1 MTISGRVFPGRAV
14 CQARRTRSHVN
25 LIRYDIRSLCFL
37 LFTALAPAASS
48 IAETHWGLP
57 ASAKWFGDAAEQQTD
72 YCQEKSYRWDV
83 PFQNF
88 DINKDGKLDFL
99 MPIGCYQGTADSDE
113 QHNITVWGAWRLYC
127 STPEDTHE
135 DCTRRVFG
143 TDEIR
148 PTGAEGGGSPW
159 VEGGGGN
166 PYTHVAQQP
175 RDLNGDGYPEIW
187 YAINRDD
194 GRPGFNYAIPEDL
207 IKLDELCGESVEEN
221 YFDCTRASK
230 QSILMSKADGTYEVK
245 FLPWMPYNTQALLAL
260 PNNIGTFDLWALI
273 YGENKVGRL
282 VDGEFVEV
290 TAEYQADNDWDY
302 VQYGNPYAQ
311 AFEFEG
317 KTYVAHADIH
327 PDIAAPL
334 PSGISSQGF
343 TLWLFEP
350 GEGFTLADTYSP
362 DLAEVFSYQYK
373 AGDSVETRYGAYQGA
388 QPVFDPRWHFFYQ
401 LELDDGP
408 EPTLVVQTE
417 AFGQLGDNFHSAPN
431 AELLY
436 EKGDGAGNSPN
447 TLWGGT
453 NTWKGFYI
461 RDGKL
466 VERAQS
472 VVTGDLVF
480 NISKIAVTDLNND
493 GMDDAIG
500 FTGGA
505 TRPIVLINDG
515 EGTLEQR
522 FIADDWPDLQ
532 SDSQYWSRDD
542 WLVYGYGSAL
552 SPLYE
557 SSTLDL
563 IYWNL
568 GFTVNI
574 PDYAGAD
581 FVYEA
586 GDIVILRGSKEADD
600 FPVYTVRR
608 QQRDLQHCLTT
619 YGWTWAWGGSCGNQQ
634 GIPSEPPTAPTIDEV
649 ESGDGELYIRLT
661 PGDDDGFD
669 ILSYQVRCQNADGL
683 FFEAS
688 GASST
693 ITISGLENG
702 QSYECEAKMSTDVG
716 SSGFSA
722 NTLSGTPEE
731 GVTGLPIWLLYEVS
745 KQ

>member
-1 MTISGRVFPGRAV
+1 MNNPSSTLHSNAV
-14 CQARRTRSHVN
+14 CRTTADCSEN
-25 LIRYDIRSLCFL
+25 CLLGFFL
-37 LFTALAPAASS
+37 LALLAPITGLS
-48 IAETHWGLP
+48 AEPHWELP
-57 ASAKWFGDAAEQQTD
+57 ASSRWFGNTAEQQTS
-72 YCQEKSYRWDV
+72 YCQDKSFRWDV

-99 MPIGCYQGTADSDE
+99 MPISCYQGTADSDE
-113 QHNITVWGAWRLYC
+113 QHNVTVWGAWRLYC

-135 DCTRRVFG
+135 DCTRQVFG

-194 GRPGFNYAIPEDL
+194 GRPGFDYNVPADRDKIAEFCGDPV
-207 IKLDELCGESVEEN
+207 DEW
-221 YFDCTRASK
+221 DCTRASK

-245 FLPWMPYNTQALLAL
+245 FLPWIPYNTQALLAL

-273 YGENKVGRL
+273 YGEDKVGRL

-290 TAEYQADNDWDY
+290 TAEYETDSDWNF
-302 VQYGNPYAQ
+302 VKYGNPYAQ

-362 DLAEVFSYQYK
+362 ELNEVFSYQFK
-373 AGDSVETRYGAYQGA
+373 AGDSVEIRYGAYQGA

-417 AFGQLGDNFHSAPN
+417 AFGQLGANFQAPPN
-431 AELLY
+431 AELVY
-436 EKGDGAGNSPN
+436 ESGDGKSNPSNA
-447 TLWGGT
+447 LWGAT
-453 NTWKGFYI
+453 NSWKGFYI
-461 RDGKL
+461 RGGKL
-466 VERAQS
+466 VERERS
-472 VVTGDLVF
+472 VIEGDLGY
-480 NISKIAVTDLNND
+480 NISKLSVMDLNGD
-493 GMDDAIG
+493 GWDDAIG
-500 FTGGA
+500 HSGGETTA
-505 TRPIVLINDG
+505 YILINDG
-515 EGTLEQR
+515 AGTLQKR
-522 FIADDWPDLQ
+522 LLADYWPDLY
-532 SDSQYWSRDD
+532 SDSNYWSRDSTRRF
-542 WLVYGYGSAL
+542 YGVSTSL
-552 SPLYE
+552 SPLY
-557 SSTLDL
+557 SASNVDL
-563 IYWNL
+563 IYWGR

-574 PDYAGAD
+574 PGYVDSD

-586 GDIVILRGSKEADD
+586 GDIAILRGAMEADD

-608 QQRDLQHCLTT
+608 QQRDIEHCLTT
-619 YGWTWAWGGSCGNQQ
+619 PEDGPCGYWQ
-634 GIPSEPPTAPTIDEV
+634 GLPSAPPTAPTIDRI
-649 ESGDGELYIRLT
+649 ESGDGELYIWLT

-669 ILSYQVRCQNADGL
+669 VLSYQVRCQNADGL

-702 QSYECEAKMSTDVG
+702 QSYECEAKMSTGVG

-731 GVTGLPIWLLYEVS
+731 GVTGLPIWLLYEAS
-745 KQ
+745 K